1 MANQSFET
9 KPFDTQKS
17 VRKATENRQEYNIVS
32 KDGQKYFW
40 YNKMDRLEM
49 IRKGIPYQAIEVI
62 SNKLNRPIKFMLGM
76 MGIPQTTYNKKK
88 KDQDLLDARDS
99 ELIALITELLSY
111 GLEVFNEEE
120 EKFQRWLNKP
130 NRSLGGNIPISLL
143 DTSTGI
149 SEVRYSLNRIEHGNL
164 A

>member
-1 MANQSFET
+1 SFET

-32 KDGQKYFW
+32 KDGQKYIW

-149 SEVRYSLNRIEHGNL
+149 SEVRYSLNRIEHG
-164 A
+164 